1 MSTHNIPFL
10 NIKKITLNY
19 STSAAIGFFQETQE
33 RVRNSRG
40 KRDISVRATEVL
52 LYRARKVLNIGGEG
66 ARFRIV
72 GGGGGGQGGGP
83 RPRPQSVP
91 NNYISY
97 ILTLKTDNIAKLR
110 IELKSILL
118 EIPSNKIKGTY
129 IKLVLL

>member
-72 GGGGGGQGGGP
+72 GGGGGGGGKAGAP
-83 RPRPQSVP
+83 APAP
-91 NNYISY
+91 NQYQI
-97 ILTLKTDNIAKLR
+97 ITFLTFLH
-110 IELKSILL
+110 
-118 EIPSNKIKGTY
+118 
-129 IKLVLL
+129 